1 MKVLIGHFTTEAN
14 AHIPMKNN
22 LSNYELAF
30 GDEVIERMKVRD
42 VFEQAGIEII
52 PAVYAGGGPSGVIE
66 KETFLTIENLFLDAV
81 KSIFMK
87 STVSICGCMEP
98 AMSRSWAAV
107 IFTSFRKS
115 AS

>member
-66 KETFLTIENLFLDAV
+66 KETFLTIENLFLDEG
-81 KSIFMK
+81 KSYRMK
-87 STVSICGCMEP
+87 ETQEMINKQ
-98 AMSRSWAAV
+98 
-107 IFTSFRKS
+107 I
-115 AS
+115 